1 MFSLDIEVVN
11 KCGFLEVQMQTLD
24 KVFDMLVVSNH

>member
-11 KCGFLEVQMQTLD
+11 KCGVLEVQMQTLD